1 MKTFEQE
8 YKKLI
13 DWSKKANA
21 EADKKVNN
29 LPERGGYDETQIRLI
44 VSREWNRRL
53 DELKNKYGIETET
66 QEKEP
71 VVKARTPS
79 TGGSPAGIK
88 I

>member
-8 YKKLI
+8 YKKLV

-29 LPERGGYDETQIRLI
+29 LPERGGYDETNIRLK

-53 DELKNKYGIETET
+53 MELKKKYGIETAT

-71 VVKARTPS
+71 VGKGRTFEQVIQP
-79 TGGSPAGIK
+79 PV
-88 I
+88 